1 MGSRQSTQH
10 PTTPAPAPPPSK
22 EEIDAAVAAAR
33 EAQVQADADAIAAAF
48 DKMWEKNG
56 RKGPHP
62 AMRFDAPEGA
72 M

>member
-1 MGSRQSTQH
+1 MGNFLSADRPTSPTPQPPTQE
-10 PTTPAPAPPPSK
+10 A
-22 EEIDAAVAAAR
+22 IDAAVAAAR
-33 EAQVQADADAIAAAF
+33 EARIQADADAIAAGF

-56 RKGPHP
+56 KKGPHP